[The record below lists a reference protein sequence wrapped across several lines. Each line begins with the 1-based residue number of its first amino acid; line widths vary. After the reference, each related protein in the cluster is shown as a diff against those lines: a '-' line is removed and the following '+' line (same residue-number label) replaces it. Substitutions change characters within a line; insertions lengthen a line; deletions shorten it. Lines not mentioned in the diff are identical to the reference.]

1 MPLTIQEREQLR
13 QEILSRTAPQNDYLA
28 MVSKLPQEDAL
39 KILHKSVAT
48 GLNLQEAAKY
58 PHAVIENMVTPEE
71 FEVFKKD
78 SLKTYEF
85 LQDPIYM
92 ATVRSKQKIK
102 QLAELEKRGDAA
114 TALSNGLKGI
124 VRAGLGFGTMLTDLA
139 KAGKETEPL
148 TLNTPLFSMQTM
160 KRAATTFIPD
170 KVVDIADENIPNL
183 TEKYLA
189 PKEVKAKTK
198 LGQFGYDV
206 LENGPQL
213 LAQVAMAYI
222 TKGATIPTMF
232 MGTQI
237 AGGQYIGLKKD
248 GVDSER
254 AFKASTANALLQAP
268 LEKIGLNR
276 LMKFGN
282 KTNRKML
289 EVLETALAE
298 GFTEWIQEYPEA
310 ASDIWA
316 KNANLSTEEQVAR
329 FIDEFGAVTKQGL
342 YSGAIGAV
350 YGGLGGGIKVALHK
364 NLNNAAIENIYE
376 DAEAMKNSGLEPAI
390 LQAHQEKIAPGE
402 KVYIEAKA
410 LVSYAQSGLDEIS
423 KNLGV
428 NEDAIE
434 KAAQSGQRVEVPLS
448 KFKTTIMENQEFGSF
463 IRKDV
468 SIVEGGLTLNQTS
481 MYNSKIMEKAQE
493 KILKDDAELYSTQ
506 QEIYDQ
512 WKVSIGNL
520 KNINTAMLKN
530 AMTALVSHAKIMAPI
545 ENITV
550 SQWLK
555 NNAPVVQKGIYTK
568 QKGLTHPIT
577 NRAVNLDELIE
588 IVNITPKFEGRD
600 WRELRKKKGMPEEV
614 KKELIS
620 GGPVINE
627 HTNKKILITSKSFE
641 HFRNT
646 SVGGQDVKERQT
658 TTHFELIRMMR
669 VLLKKAVLVETH
681 NDKLGRKELKGIQR
695 MFVPAKVGD
704 SLYIIKLTVREY
716 ANGFMINDSEYTPYL
731 AYDHSIA
738 DTKKGEL
745 RTSSNDQTDPRK
757 PMSPPL
763 SNISIRE
770 MLKNVNDNFGEPYIK
785 DDGTG
790 NFTNIEKNEIDEY
803 KNGLTHPM
811 NVDPLN
817 LNLYDVI
824 IEKNRPAARVI
835 NNNDGKP
842 AANDSLSKLSIKD
855 MLSGVKDYDGNNYF
869 QEAQDPRGLIQWGKD
884 GRAIISLFENA
895 DASTV
900 VHEMVGHYFIQ
911 NLIVNGQLDNAPQWL
926 KNARKTMLDFAGVEN
941 WEKATDEEK
950 VQAHEKWASAA
961 ETYLLEG
968 NAPSMELRSVFRK
981 FKDWLVSVYKQ
992 LKQSQ
997 IEITPEVRDVFDR
1010 LLASDEAIKENEIV
1024 ERYYEKLPENIL
1036 EKLSEVSLRALDKA
1050 LMLAH
1055 DKAEE
1060 IARKTIMEN
1069 ITKDKKAEMKI
1080 DREETAKI
1088 IEKMVSEEPLY
1099 KAIDTIRESFKD
1111 NAKTLAEN
1119 YIAWQMGEDVALSEK
1134 SEFEFELLAEG
1145 LGFSS
1150 ANELAQKI
1158 LNSPSKKEAVQ
1169 AKVNEYIK
1177 QKYIDVYG
1185 NKELIANE
1193 ARKAMYNDDGAFLL
1207 ALERQVIDE
1216 QLGKILKA
1224 DERRKLAAQER
1235 ELMRIE
1241 ATKVLSQLPMKKA
1254 VRYKEYMR
1262 AERNAHVQAAKAL
1275 KDKDFEK
1282 AKEWKVAQ
1290 LYNHMLTLGAL
1301 DIRRNFTN
1309 AKNYMHRQQKAKK
1322 ETWKKE
1328 EHFNQAATLLS
1339 KFGFERKDYVANDY
1353 RESLDRWLNRMN
1365 KENEN
1370 LYISPWLMFQQEDLS
1385 LNELNIE
1392 QVMDIVNAL
1401 KTIKHAAQYEDKFF
1415 RDDITSGIE
1424 EKITSLE
1431 NNLANR
1437 KNIYQHEAQPENQS
1451 RLFQEFFTSARKITT
1466 SLLDLDG
1473 WKDFGEFYNL
1483 IYKPVYEAANNASN
1497 ILHDTKNL
1505 IKSSLETRYSKEDLK
1520 KMYVKKYYPE
1530 LNSSVNKHYL
1540 IEMAS
1545 HIGNEHNFNVLA
1557 STKPIGL
1564 ESNLWIDNDIEQ
1576 TKSNLIGFLEKNLNH
1591 NDWLYVQDRWDT
1603 INKLWPLAQ
1612 KVHTKMTGFSM
1623 RKVEATPFSVRL
1635 VSGETISLE
1644 GGYYPLKEDYRAS
1657 NIAEKRNVESTP
1669 LYTEGVGLY
1678 VPKTFTGYT
1687 NKRNVHARYSIDLN
1701 TNNIYRHI
1709 GDVIHDIS
1717 FREVITDL
1725 RRLVNNKRFKSL
1737 IMQKAGPETFK
1748 SIQDFV
1754 AAAATN
1760 KTEAASIGQKSLD
1773 SIINIMREK
1782 VTISALMFNLKTA
1795 LQNMANPF
1803 LYGNSVDGFDHVDS
1817 LKAFL
1822 NGGVFGYLTSKERFI
1837 GDRSFVLSKSAFM
1850 RDRVDTPDFT
1860 LNELKDAK
1868 ENYWLKWGGRL
1879 LAETDNLTCIPVWI
1893 EAYNKKIASG
1903 SKETEAI
1910 LFADTLVERSIGSGR
1925 KIDTA
1930 SLLRGNQTSR
1940 LLTMFGS
1947 FMNTQYNAW
1956 VREKGIFLRDKDVVR
1971 LTTFVGAKFLLFSIA
1986 GLLLAGNVPDDS
1998 DDKWVKEWSSEILSY
2013 PVRMIPIFGTISGVA
2028 LNNIIGANSFGFRLS
2043 PIESA
2048 GDAFV
2053 EALKKTKGVYEG
2065 KNELFDLAE
2074 TGTKLA
2080 SYAYGY
2086 PQQFNRWFW
2095 NGYDILFN
2103 DMDPEAIDLMRR
2115 RPKKE
2120 R

>member
-92 ATVRSKQKIK
+92 ATVRSKQKIR
-102 QLAELEKRGDAA
+102 QLAELEKRGDVT
-114 TALSNGLKGI
+114 TALFNGVKG
-124 VRAGLGFGTMLTDLA
+124 VGRAVLGFGSMLTDLA
-139 KAGKETEPL
+139 KAGRDTEPL

-170 KVVDIADENIPNL
+170 KVIDIADENIPNL

-189 PKEVKAKTK
+189 PEEVKAKTK

-282 KTNRKML
+282 KTNSKMA
-289 EVLETALAE
+289 EVLKTALTE

-402 KVYIEAKA
+402 KVYIEAQA

-428 NEDAIE
+428 SEDAIE
-434 KAAQSGQRVEVPLS
+434 QAAQSGQRVEVPLS
-448 KFKTTIMENQEFGSF
+448 KFKTAIMENQEFGSF

-468 SIVEGGLTLNQTS
+468 SIIEGGLTLNQTS
-481 MYNSKIMEKAQE
+481 MYNSKIIEKAQE

-512 WKVSIGNL
+512 WKVSTGNL
-520 KNINTAMLKN
+520 KNINAAMLKN

-568 QKGLTHPIT
+568 QKGLTHPMNVGVDPEMQVAPVDIT
-577 NRAVNLDELIE
+577 SALPST
-588 IVNITPKFEGRD
+588 IVSNKDLVEHLKKLASDGTAITTADNKAIMSVLPDGVRHIVFSSYKNMRKQ
-600 WRELRKKKGMPEEV
+600 ELRIRKG
-614 KKELIS
+614 
-620 GGPVINE
+620 N
-627 HTNKKILITSKSFE
+627 
-641 HFRNT
+641 
-646 SVGGQDVKERQT
+646 
-658 TTHFELIRMMR
+658 
-669 VLLKKAVLVETH
+669 LL
-681 NDKLGRKELKGIQR
+681 
-695 MFVPAKVGD
+695 
-704 SLYIIKLTVREY
+704 
-716 ANGFMINDSEYTPYL
+716 
-731 AYDHSIA
+731 SIA
-738 DTKKGEL
+738 DLIKGAVLIESVPNKKVDKKPNVAAYHRFYVPVTVNGKTHTL
-745 RTSSNDQTDPRK
+745 RIVAEEQNGS
-757 PMSPPL
+757 
-763 SNISIRE
+763 IS
-770 MLKNVNDNFGEPYIK
+770 
-785 DDGTG
+785 
-790 NFTNIEKNEIDEY
+790 
-803 KNGLTHPM
+803 
-811 NVDPLN
+811 VDPLN

-855 MLSGVKDYDGNNYF
+855 MLSGVKDYYGNNYF
-869 QEAQDPRGLIQWGKD
+869 QEAQDPRGLIQWDKD

-926 KNARKTMLDFAGVEN
+926 KNARKTMLDFAGVDN

-997 IEITPEVRDVFDR
+997 IEITPKVRDVFDR

-1024 ERYYEKLPENIL
+1024 EQYYEKLPENIL

-1060 IARKTIMEN
+1060 IARKTIMET

-1150 ANELAQKI
+1150 AHELAQKI

-1185 NKELIANE
+1185 NKELIADE

-1241 ATKVLSQLPMKKA
+1241 ATKVLGQLPMKKA

-1262 AERNAHVQAAKAL
+1262 AERNAHIQAAKAL

-1309 AKNYMHRQQKAKK
+1309 AKNYMHRQQKSKK

-1328 EHFNQAATLLS
+1328 EHFNQAATLLG
-1339 KFGFERKDYVANDY
+1339 KFGFKRKDYVANDY
-1353 RESLDRWLNRMN
+1353 RESLDQWLNRMN
-1365 KENEN
+1365 EDNEN

-1392 QVMDIVNAL
+1392 QITDIVNAL

-1431 NNLANR
+1431 NNLSDR

-1451 RLFQEFFTSARKITT
+1451 RLFQEFFAGARKITT

-1505 IKSSLETRYSKEDLK
+1505 IKSSLEARYSKEDLK
-1520 KMYVKKYYPE
+1520 KMDVKKYYPE

-1564 ESNLWIDNDIEQ
+1564 ESNLWIENDIEQ
-1576 TKSNLIGFLEKNLNH
+1576 TKLNLIGFLEKNLNH

-1635 VSGETISLE
+1635 ASGEIISLE

-1725 RRLVNNKRFKSL
+1725 RRLVSNKRFKSL
-1737 IMQKAGPETFK
+1737 IMQKAGPETYG
-1748 SIQDFV
+1748 SIRDFV

-1803 LYGNSVDGFDHVDS
+1803 LYGNSVDGFSHVDA
-1817 LKAFL
+1817 LNAFL
-1822 NGGVFGYLTSKERFI
+1822 NGGIFGYLTSKERFI
-1837 GDRSFVLSKSAFM
+1837 GDRSFVLNKSAFM
-1850 RDRVDTPDFT
+1850 RDRIDAPDFT
-1860 LNELKDAK
+1860 LNEFNNTK

-1930 SLLRGNQTSR
+1930 SLLRGNSASR

-1986 GLLLAGNVPDDS
+1986 GLLLAGNVPDDN

-2043 PIESA
+2043 PVESA
-2048 GDAFV
+2048 GDALV
-2053 EALKKTKGVYEG
+2053 EALKKTKGVYDG
-2065 KNELFDLAE
+2065 KNEVFDLAE